1 MAAAIGGVKPFLS
14 ARSTSAP
21 APSRRCAVFQSCCDV
36 AISNGVRPWVS
47 CPFGSTWS
55 IRHNSMSES
64 RWIVTARTSSLGE
77 MEMRAGGSGPSAV
90 AQNNIKSTTP
100 IRKTNRLL
108 NTRICR
114 VGPDIIQAVSS
125 TVIGA
130 GLNCEPTFEQAGIG
144 RIQLNVACSVLSNF
158 QPMRLSILT
167 LCVALS
173 TSFAAQPEAVPTSTV
188 PAAVAEAGKDVV
200 HQLNNAFAKVF
211 ETVAPSV
218 VIIEVSKK
226 NDIAESS
233 PLDDLFFQGA
243 PDDNNQRRNPGGPR
257 PIQSEGS
264 GFIVRPDGYIF
275 TNFHVVEG
283 ADKIDVKLRDGRNF
297 SGRVVGTDEKTD
309 IAVVKIDAKD
319 LPVVQLGDSDAVRVG
334 QFAFAIGAPFKLDY
348 TFTYGVVSG
357 KGRSK
362 LLQTG
367 AYSISDYL
375 QTDASINPGNSGGPL
390 CDIDGKVIGM
400 NTLINGLNRG
410 LGFAIPSNLANE
422 IGQQLVAGKK
432 IARPWLGIRIESVG
446 DNPNTRDLLKGI
458 DKGVVVRTIEADAPA
473 NKSDLRPFDVITK
486 VDGTPVTT
494 DTQLQREILKKKI
507 GQAVKLTVWRKGQT
521 IEIPVTTGELPNEIA
536 RASNEIVP
544 REQGRPEDAGK
555 LGLQVQD
562 ITKEMA
568 ERLRLGDAHGVIVT
582 DVADNSIAAAQGIE
596 REDVITE
603 VDGKPV
609 KDVRSFREALTK
621 ADPKRGVLFYLDRQG
636 SKTFAVLKANGQ

>member
-1 MAAAIGGVKPFLS
+1 
-14 ARSTSAP
+14 
-21 APSRRCAVFQSCCDV
+21 
-36 AISNGVRPWVS
+36 
-47 CPFGSTWS
+47 
-55 IRHNSMSES
+55 
-64 RWIVTARTSSLGE
+64 
-77 MEMRAGGSGPSAV
+77 
-90 AQNNIKSTTP
+90 
-100 IRKTNRLL
+100 
-108 NTRICR
+108 
-114 VGPDIIQAVSS
+114 
-125 TVIGA
+125 
-130 GLNCEPTFEQAGIG
+130 
-144 RIQLNVACSVLSNF
+144 
-158 QPMRLSILT
+158 MRLSILT

-173 TSFAAQPEAVPTSTV
+173 TSFAAQPEAVPTLTV
-188 PAAVAEAGKDVV
+188 PAAAAEAGKDVV

-218 VIIEVSKK
+218 VIIEISKK
-226 NDIAESS
+226 NEISESS
-233 PLDDLFFQGA
+233 PLDDLFFQGP
-243 PDDNNQRRNPGGPR
+243 PDENNPRRNPGGGGQR
-257 PIQSEGS
+257 PVQSEGS

-283 ADKIDVKLRDGRNF
+283 AEKIDVKLRDGRNF
-297 SGRVVGTDEKTD
+297 PARMVGTDEKTD
-309 IAVVKIDAKD
+309 IAVIKIDAKD

-334 QFAFAIGAPFKLDY
+334 QFAFAIGAPFRLDY
-348 TFTYGVVSG
+348 TFTYGVISG

-362 LLQTG
+362 LFQSG
-367 AYSISDYL
+367 GYSISDYL

-390 CDIDGKVIGM
+390 CDIDGKVVGM

-410 LGFAIPSNLANE
+410 LGFAIPSNLVNE

-494 DTQLQREILKKKI
+494 DTQLQHEILKKKI
-507 GQAVKLTVWRKGQT
+507 GQTVQLTVWRKGKT
-521 IEIPVTTGELPNEIA
+521 IEIPVTTGELPNA
-536 RASNEIVP
+536 TTPASNEITP
-544 REQGRPEDAGK
+544 PQQERPEDAGK

-582 DVADNSIAAAQGIE
+582 DVADNSPAAAQGIE

-609 KDVRSFREALTK
+609 TSVGSFREALGK
-621 ADPKRGVLFYLDRQG
+621 ADPKRGVLLYLDRQG
-636 SKTFAVLKANGQ
+636 SKTFAVLKANAP

>member
-1 MAAAIGGVKPFLS
+1 MRFLFALIFCGALS
-14 ARSTSAP
+14 ASP
-21 APSRRCAVFQSCCDV
+21 
-36 AISNGVRPWVS
+36 
-47 CPFGSTWS
+47 
-55 IRHNSMSES
+55 
-64 RWIVTARTSSLGE
+64 LL
-77 MEMRAGGSGPSAV
+77 
-90 AQNNIKSTTP
+90 AQEP
-100 IRKTNRLL
+100 
-108 NTRICR
+108 
-114 VGPDIIQAVSS
+114 SS
-125 TVIGA
+125 TV
-130 GLNCEPTFEQAGIG
+130 P
-144 RIQLNVACSVLSNF
+144 
-158 QPMRLSILT
+158 
-167 LCVALS
+167 
-173 TSFAAQPEAVPTSTV
+173 
-188 PAAVAEAGKDVV
+188 PAAAESGKDVV
-200 HQLNNAFAKVF
+200 HALNNAFAKVF
-211 ETVAPSV
+211 EIVAPSV

-226 NDIAESS
+226 NDGNEGFNF
-233 PLDDLFFQGA
+233 DDLFFQGQ
-243 PDDNNQRRNPGGPR
+243 PDDNSARRGPR
-257 PIQSEGS
+257 NLQPIQSEGS
-264 GFIVRPDGYIF
+264 GFIVRSDGYIL
-275 TNFHVVEG
+275 T
-283 ADKIDVKLRDGRNF
+283 GREF
-297 SGRVVGTDEKTD
+297 PAKVVGTDEKTD
-309 IAVVKIDAKD
+309 IAVIKIDAKD
-319 LPVVQLGDSDAVRVG
+319 LPVVQMADSDAVRVG

-362 LLQTG
+362 LFTNG
-367 AYSISDYL
+367 GYSISDYI

-494 DTQLQREILKKKI
+494 DTQLQHEILKKKI

-536 RASNEIVP
+536 RASNEIAP
-544 REQGRPEDAGK
+544 PEQGRPEDVGK

-562 ITKEMA
+562 ITKEIS
-568 ERLRLGDAHGVIVT
+568 ERLHLGDARGVIVT
-582 DVADNSIAAAQGIE
+582 NVADNSIAAAQGIE

-609 KDVRSFREALTK
+609 TNVQSFREALGK
-621 ADPKRGVLFYLDRQG
+621 ADPKRGVLLYLDRQG
-636 SKTFAVLKANGQ
+636 SKTFAVLKANAP